1 MKQALEIV
9 TYKLKAGINDGAFRK
24 ASEDMERQFAAKQKG
39 FLKRIVGTS
48 DTGEWVDV
56 VTWETMEDAL
66 AASEAA
72 MKSPACAP
80 MFAMLEESSIK
91 MHHFA
96 IM

>member
-9 TYKLKAGINDGAFRK
+9 TYKLNDSVSDGAFMK

-39 FLKRIVGTS
+39 FVTRIVGMS
-48 DTGEWVDV
+48 DSGEWVDV

-80 MFAMLEESSIK
+80 MFAMIEESSIK